1 MRFDPDFSPGGPQT
15 VPIDRAVTLLMP
27 AGFNAHYAESEV
39 AVAEGS
45 RTAPAAQPPD
55 RGPSLRQRLVGFLLR
70 PN

>member
-1 MRFDPDFSPGGPQT
+1 MRFDPDFSPGGPPT

-27 AGFNAHYAESEV
+27 PGFDAQYAGSEPP
-39 AVAEGS
+39 VAEGS
-45 RTAPAAQPPD
+45 RTTPTEPPPD